1 MGNLI
6 DLYSKKR
13 HGLSVEDAG
22 RETFVS
28 WNGPLVHPVDKL
40 GEKKVASDTLRFLIY
55 RKDQVQRS
63 KTSFL

>member
-28 WNGPLVHPVDKL
+28 WNGPLVHHVDKL
-40 GEKKVASDTLRFLIY
+40 GEKRWQVALCDS
-55 RKDQVQRS
+55 
-63 KTSFL
+63 